1 MRLRPRKLTCT
12 LPLLL
17 ATSIAVSGFGELAL
31 ASRCIDA
38 PNDSASCSASGCCC
52 SQGSDEPRACCCVK
66 RPPAPQ
72 APSSDANKSHSDLEL
87 APWAQP
93 AFAAASATEGGG
105 LLFSSGVQRLS
116 PSRPSVLLLLC
127 TWRL

>member
-1 MRLRPRKLTCT
+1 MRSRPRKLKVT

-38 PNDSASCSASGCCC
+38 PNDSASCSATGCCC
-52 SQGSDEPRACCCVK
+52 SRAADEPRACCCCAK
-66 RPPAPQ
+66 KAPTPQ
-72 APSSDANKSHSDLEL
+72 APSSDANKSHSDLKL
-87 APWAQP
+87 ALWAQP
-93 AFAAASATEGGG
+93 TFAAAAVIGDG
-105 LLFSSGVQRLS
+105 LLSSSEVRPVA

-127 TWRL
+127 IWRV